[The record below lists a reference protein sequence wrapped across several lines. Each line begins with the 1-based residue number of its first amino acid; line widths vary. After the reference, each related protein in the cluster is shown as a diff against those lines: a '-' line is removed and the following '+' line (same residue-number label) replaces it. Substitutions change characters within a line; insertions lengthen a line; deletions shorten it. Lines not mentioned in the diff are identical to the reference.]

1 MKKKEYT
8 KPEMQVVNIT
18 SCALLAASTIQ
29 QGKGDT
35 GRPELEEDWYYVTV
49 MITPNGKIQGGLYA
63 TMNRWRIDP

>member
-29 QGKGDT
+29 QGRGDNV
-35 GRPELEEDWYYVTV
+35 RPEMEEDNWYY
-49 MITPNGKIQGGLYA
+49 GE
-63 TMNRWRIDP
+63 